1 MILLK
6 ELDSQCACI
15 DGTNNTLVCIIIYG
29 KFLILKSY
37 MKPR

>member
-1 MILLK
+1 MIIPK

-15 DGTNNTLVCIIIYG
+15 DGTNNALICIIVYG
-29 KFLILKSY
+29 QFLILKIY